1 MKINDGIIVRKE
13 KDFGIIFNTNT
24 NKQEYYNETGIYILS
39 LCDGK
44 HKINEIID
52 ILANSYNAKR
62 EQIEK
67 DLLEF
72 IEEQK
77 EKGIIAEE

>member
-1 MKINDGIIVRKE
+1 MKISEGIIVRKE
-13 KDFGIIFNTNT
+13 KDFGIVFNTNI
-24 NKQEYYNETGIYILS
+24 NKQEYYNETGIDILS
-39 LCDGK
+39 LCDEK
-44 HKINEIID
+44 HEIDEIIEF
-52 ILANSYNAKR
+52 LANSYNEKR
-62 EQIEK
+62 EQIKK